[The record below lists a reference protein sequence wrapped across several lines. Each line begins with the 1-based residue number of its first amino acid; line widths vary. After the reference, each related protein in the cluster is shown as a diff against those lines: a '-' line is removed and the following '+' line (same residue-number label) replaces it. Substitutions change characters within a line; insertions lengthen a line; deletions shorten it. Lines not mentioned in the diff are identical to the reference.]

1 MNATAQPAFDFVTIE
16 VLGHTRFDRP
26 CRGAQCGAPISWY
39 QTHPNRKWIAFNLG
53 AAPVEI
59 YPMSR
64 SDRLFVMK
72 TADVHWKS
80 CPNAR
85 DFKRKKR

>member
-1 MNATAQPAFDFVTIE
+1 MQATPDQRSLFVTME

-26 CRGAQCGAPISWY
+26 CRGATCGQLLSWY
-39 QTHPNRKWIAFNLG
+39 QTHPNQKWIAFQ
-53 AAPVEI
+53 ASATPIET

-64 SDRLFVMK
+64 RNWIAVMK
-72 TADVHWKS
+72 TDDVHWKH
-80 CPNAR
+80 CPNAK